1 MILNKKSLKNL
12 EGVIQSVKALW
23 VEALVLVVL
32 HQTEKVLMCQAD
44 KINQLDIQ
52 TYRVQQVQ
60 QSLDLKELITLF
72 SNLYL
77 LLIVIL
83 LVLMEVLETT
93 FHTDHSPQLELLFL
107 QIKI

>member
-23 VEALVLVVL
+23 VEALVLVGL

-52 TYRVQQVQ
+52 TYRVQ
-60 QSLDLKELITLF
+60 
-72 SNLYL
+72 
-77 LLIVIL
+77 
-83 LVLMEVLETT
+83 
-93 FHTDHSPQLELLFL
+93 
-107 QIKI
+107 